1 MTSFPNGPGR
11 LSDRQPVPAMR
22 AGRRYLAIGAA
33 GLAVTAVT
41 AGTTA
46 AGAAPAT
53 PGARAAARQAVVNW
67 PFAGG
72 NLADTRDA
80 AAEHIISPSTV
91 STLKPRWTLTTGG
104 DVSATP
110 TVVNG
115 TVYVPD
121 WAGNLWAVSTATGKV
136 VWKNPVSRY
145 SGIAGDISRISPAYW
160 NGLLVTGEGV
170 QTIPTKRGAYL
181 LGINARTGSP
191 LWRTRVD
198 SDPTAIITSS
208 PVISN
213 GVAYDGV
220 SSKAEA
226 VSGPVTFR
234 GSVVALDARTGKML
248 WKRYVVPTGYTG
260 GAVWGSTPVV
270 DNSRGLVYVDTG
282 NNESV
287 PAGVCKSPTQT
298 GCAPVSPTDYVD
310 SILALSLRT
319 GRVVWARRTLA
330 SDTSTDFHHYGP
342 DYDFGAGPNLYQAVL
357 RGKPV
362 QLLGAG
368 QKSGLYWALNPAT
381 GKVVWKT
388 EAGPGGLGG
397 GIMWGTATDGR
408 RIYVSIG
415 NTNHVKYTIVSA
427 SGKKSTTT
435 GGFWAALDA
444 ATGKILWQTADPQLA
459 KDTDAVTV
467 GNGVVYAGSMAA
479 TGNTMYALDA
489 ATGAIRWRFNSGGAV
504 TSGAAVVNGTAYWG
518 SGYYAAPNNKLYAFA
533 PTPK

>member
-1 MTSFPNGPGR
+1 MKRTLLVRS
-11 LSDRQPVPAMR
+11 L
-22 AGRRYLAIGAA
+22 AA
-33 GLAVTAVT
+33 GVACLALTAGAIAGAIAGATAVR
-41 AGTTA
+41 
-46 AGAAPAT
+46 AAPTAKR
-53 PGARAAARQAVVNW
+53 PAPRLVVVNW

-80 AAEHIISPSTV
+80 AAEHVISPSTV

-121 WAGNLWAVSTATGKV
+121 WGGNLWAVSAATGKV
-136 VWKNPVSRY
+136 MWKNPVSRY
-145 SGIAGDISRISPAYW
+145 SGIAGDISRTSPAYW
-160 NGLLVTGEGV
+160 GGVLVTGEGA
-170 QTIPTKRGAYL
+170 QPIPTGLGAYM
-181 LGINARTGSP
+181 LGINAATGSP

-198 SDPTAIITSS
+198 SDPTAIITASS
-208 PVISN
+208 VISN
-213 GVAYDGV
+213 GVAYVGV

-226 VSGPVTFR
+226 VNGPVTFR
-234 GSVVALDARTGKML
+234 GSVVALDARTGKVL
-248 WKRYVVPTGYTG
+248 WKQYTVPRGYTG
-260 GAVWGSTPVV
+260 AAVWGSTPVV
-270 DNSRGLVYVDTG
+270 DSSRGLLYVDTG

-287 PAGVCKSPTQT
+287 PPGVCMSPGQT
-298 GCAPVSPTDYVD
+298 GCAPVSPLDYVD
-310 SILALSLRT
+310 SVVALNLHT

-330 SDTSTDFHHYGP
+330 SDTTNDFHHYGP
-342 DYDFGAGPNLYQAVL
+342 DYDFGAGPNLYQAIL

-388 EAGPGGLGG
+388 AAGPGGMGG

-408 RIYVSIG
+408 RVYVSIG
-415 NTNHVKYTIVSA
+415 NTNHVKVTIVSA

-444 ATGKILWQTADPQLA
+444 ATGKILWQTADPQVV

-467 GNGVVYAGSMAA
+467 GNGVVYVGSTAA
-479 TGNTMYALDA
+479 SGNTMYAINA
-489 ATGAIRWRFNSGGAV
+489 ATGVIEWRFDSGGAV
-504 TSGAAVVNGTAYWG
+504 ISGAAVVNGTAYWG
-518 SGYYAAPNNKLYAFA
+518 SGYQAAGNDKLYAF
-533 PTPK
+533 TPGGR